1 MTSDFG
7 NKQAEIGRLPADVPA
22 RLLLRELVA
31 DSKGAILS
39 IRRFSKSAADSRVRI
54 ARSRPSSERF
64 THRRRFPPRLL
75 GTIRDCVR

>member
-22 RLLLRELVA
+22 RPLLRELVA

-39 IRRFSKSAADSRVRI
+39 IRRFSKSAADSRVATPAHVLHKFVQSDGAKR
-54 ARSRPSSERF
+54 RLRF
-64 THRRRFPPRLL
+64 KPHH
-75 GTIRDCVR
+75 